1 MASIVR
7 TIREKCRRCYTC
19 VRSCPAKAIKVE
31 GGQAAVI
38 EERCLSCGNC
48 VRVCAMNA
56 KAIEKSIPDVASI
69 LSGSRPAIACLAPSF
84 PAAFPEVEPG
94 QVLTGLRQV
103 GFAQVMEVAFG
114 AELVAL
120 AYRELLDRESA
131 TPLITTAC
139 PAIVSYVEKYL
150 PELIPCLAPIV
161 SPMVALGRF
170 IRQKYCAEAVVVF
183 IGPCVGKK
191 AEVQDEGVSAAV
203 DAVRTFDELRDLFT
217 QFGVELSD
225 LPSSDFDGPRAY
237 VGGIFPVSGGLLRV
251 ADMESDI
258 LENDLLVSEGMDR
271 ALEVLRQ
278 AAGGNLTARFLDLLF
293 CEGCIGGPVMGNH
306 LSLVARKEIIARYVR
321 RRMAAENGDKHREV
335 LLEAG
340 EGLDLSRGFRDRS
353 IPLGEPTESE
363 MREILA
369 RMGKHGPDDELNCGA
384 CGYANCRDKAVAVH
398 QGLAE
403 AQMCLP
409 YLIEELETTVQQLAQ
424 SKIDIEHAQTQLI
437 RSERLAS
444 MGQLAA
450 SIAHELNNPL
460 GTVLIYAHM
469 LARDLSNA
477 DSRRED
483 VTMIA
488 VEADRC
494 RKIVRGLLDFA
505 RKRTRRAEPVRLRQ
519 LLESVVSVV
528 EKHEDFQN
536 IAIHL
541 DVDPGVPDVDGDPDQ
556 LTQAFVNLASNAAEA
571 MPDGGSITISARAAG
586 PGRVEVAVRDEG
598 IGIPEEH
605 VGQLFA
611 PFFTTKR
618 GGKGTGLGLSI
629 VHGIV
634 KMHDGDTRVD
644 SEPGKGSTFTITLNS
659 WREGEGEPE
668 AQTAQALG
676 RHEHSEDDT
685 DR

>member
-38 EERCLSCGNC
+38 EDRCLSCGNC

-56 KAIEKSIPDVASI
+56 KAIEKSLPNVTSI
-69 LSGSRPAIACLAPSF
+69 LGGRRPAIACLAPSF
-84 PAAFPEVEPG
+84 PAAFPEVQSG
-94 QVLTGLRQV
+94 QVLTGLRKV

-120 AYRELLDRESA
+120 AYRELLDRQRG

-150 PELIPCLAPIV
+150 PELIPWLTPIV

-170 IRQKYCAEAVVVF
+170 IRQKYYPEAAVVF
-183 IGPCVGKK
+183 IGPCIGKK
-191 AEVQDEGVSAAV
+191 AEIQDEEVSAAV
-203 DAVRTFDELRDLFT
+203 DAVRTFDELRDLFG
-217 QFGVELSD
+217 QFGVELGE
-225 LPSSDFDGPRAY
+225 LPPSEFDGPRAHI
-237 VGGIFPVSGGLLRV
+237 GGIFPVSGGLLKT
-251 ADMESDI
+251 ADMESDL
-258 LENDLLVSEGMDR
+258 LENDIVVSEGMDR

-278 AAGGNLTARFLDLLF
+278 ASDGNLTARFLDLLF
-293 CEGCIGGPVMGNH
+293 CQGCIGGPVMGNH
-306 LSLVARKEIIARYVR
+306 LSVVARKELIARYVR
-321 RRMAAENGDKHREV
+321 RRTAAESRDEHREV
-335 LLEAG
+335 LLQARA
-340 EGLDLSRGFRDRS
+340 GLDLGRGFRDRS
-353 IPLGEPTESE
+353 MPLEEPTESE
-363 MREILA
+363 LREILA
-369 RMGKHGPDDELNCGA
+369 RMGKHGSEDELNCGA
-384 CGYANCRDKAVAVH
+384 CGYASCRDKAAAVH

-409 YLIEELETTVQQLAQ
+409 YLIEELETMVQQLAQ
-424 SKIDIEHAQTQLI
+424 SKIEIEHAQTQLI

-460 GTVLIYAHM
+460 GTVLIYAHI
-469 LARDLSNA
+469 LARELSESDA
-477 DSRRED
+477 RRDD
-483 VTMIA
+483 VKMIA

-494 RKIVRGLLDFA
+494 RKIVGGLLDFA
-505 RKRTRRAEPVRLRQ
+505 RKRTRRADPVRLQ
-519 LLESVVSVV
+519 ELLESVISVL
-528 EKHEDFQN
+528 EKHEQFEKV
-536 IAIHL
+536 AIHL
-541 DVDPGVPDVDGDPDQ
+541 EIDGAVRAVDGDAGQ

-571 MPDGGSITISARAAG
+571 MPDGGTVTISARPAG
-586 PGRVEVAVRDEG
+586 LSRVEIAVRDEG
-598 IGIPEEH
+598 GGIPAQSM
-605 VGQLFA
+605 GQLFT
-611 PFFTTKR
+611 PFFTTKQ

-634 KMHDGDTRVD
+634 KMHDGDIRVD

-659 WREGEGEPE
+659 WPE
-668 AQTAQALG
+668 DGGDAASA
-676 RHEHSEDDT
+676 
-685 DR
+685 DRAGIGMA